1 MRQEFFRIAITFFH
15 SENMCISA
23 LFQYNYKPKY
33 ALFKNT
39 LCSTLKKNRS
49 SDNFLIQKKILIFC
63 TKSKIPDSPSMLYY

>member
-33 ALFKNT
+33 ALFK
-39 LCSTLKKNRS
+39 KKYTV
-49 SDNFLIQKKILIFC
+49 QH
-63 TKSKIPDSPSMLYY
+63 